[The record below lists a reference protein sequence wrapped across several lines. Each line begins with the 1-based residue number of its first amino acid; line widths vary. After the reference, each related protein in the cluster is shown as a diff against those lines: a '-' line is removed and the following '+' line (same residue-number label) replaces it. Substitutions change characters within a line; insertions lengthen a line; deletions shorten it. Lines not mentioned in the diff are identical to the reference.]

1 MTPLFDFHLIGMLYA
16 SDHDSDS
23 SSVKIGFD
31 ATGSIEIEFPGSDS
45 SHTLLEPPLS
55 FF

>member
-1 MTPLFDFHLIGMLYA
+1 MTPLFDFHLIGTLYA
-16 SDHDSDS
+16 SDYDPDS

-31 ATGSIEIEFPGSDS
+31 ATGSIEIEFLASDS
-45 SHTLLEPPLS
+45 SRTLLEPPLS